1 MVVVAP
7 TITTCD
13 HFIQR
18 RKGAR
23 EKNLSQKFFREF
35 LPSSL
40 LVKLWLCLNAKEA
53 ENIPWGPCLWEGK
66 SWSCALEREG
76 IAARAQGRQGLQDQ
90 EERRNFPEGGTEVG
104 LGGQG
109 GGPVLLVLST
119 QARVGPR
126 VC

>member
-40 LVKLWLCLNAKEA
+40 LVKLWLCLDAKEA
-53 ENIPWGPCLWEGK
+53 ENIPWSPCLWEGK
-66 SWSCALEREG
+66 SWPCALEREG
-76 IAARAQGRQGLQDQ
+76 ISARAQRRQGLQDQ
-90 EERRNFPEGGTEVG
+90 RRGEAS
-104 LGGQG
+104 LRAGQRW
-109 GGPVLLVLST
+109 V
-119 QARVGPR
+119 
-126 VC
+126 